1 MMSVVMQEVTS
12 SGGRAAVPAAVGPI
26 LTAEEFRSRPL
37 KRRLAYV
44 QIAVRLTSEVIGA
57 AMADPDCRVRKHVA
71 ARKEIGLEELESLL
85 EDRSCEVRAA
95 ALKRSDLLSI
105 ERIEGAFSDHSEV
118 VRCQVLAVLRE
129 LGATR
134 VLDRAIADRSS
145 RVRESAV
152 RLFANDMS
160 NEQIDSVLSD
170 QDVLVRVAV
179 VESRKRLSQE
189 QLVVALADWSR
200 AVRAVAIQ
208 HKDQFTVE
216 MLDQLCAVRVR
227 KMVERCL

>member
-1 MMSVVMQEVTS
+1 MSAVMQEMAS
-12 SGGRAAVPAAVGPI
+12 SGACATGPAAVAPI
-26 LTAEEFRSRPL
+26 LTAGEFRSRPL

-44 QIAVRLTSEVIGA
+44 QVARRLTSEVIGA
-57 AMADPDCRVRKHVA
+57 AIADPDCRVRKHVA
-71 ARKEIGLEELESLL
+71 AREEIGLEDLESLL

-105 ERIEGAFSDHSEV
+105 EQIEGAFADHSEV
-118 VRCQVLAVLRE
+118 VRCQALSMMRE
-129 LGATR
+129 LGVTR
-134 VLDRAIADRSS
+134 GIDRALSDTSS

-152 RLFANDMS
+152 RLFANDMRD
-160 NEQIDSVLSD
+160 EQIDRALAD

-189 QLVVALADWSR
+189 QLVAALADWSR